1 LALKIAREGR
11 LLRVTMAR
19 PEKRNALS
27 EEMCKGLVEAFKE
40 PAGAI
45 LLDAEGPVFC
55 SGMDL
60 DAASPETTS
69 LHAELFS
76 AGFASRVPIV
86 AAIQGPAL
94 GGGAGLVANAHV
106 AVAAHGTQF
115 GLTELRVGMWP
126 FVIWPAISRAI
137 GSRQALY
144 LTLTGR
150 LFGVQEALQWGLIH
164 EAVAPVEVEDRA
176 LAIATALAESS
187 PVAIRA
193 GMEMAL
199 ADVRAEADRGL
210 RLREPVMR
218 GADFAEGLAALREK
232 RRPNWPSLAE

>member
-1 LALKIAREGR
+1 MALKIAREGR

-19 PEKRNALS
+19 PEKRNALNQ
-27 EEMCKGLVEAFKE
+27 EMCQGLVEALKE

-45 LLDAEGPVFC
+45 LLDAEGPAFC

-60 DAASPETTS
+60 DSAAPETTA

-76 AGFASRVPIV
+76 AGFGSRVPIV
-86 AAIQGPAL
+86 AAVQGPAL
-94 GGGAGLVANAHV
+94 GGGMGLVANAHV
-106 AVAAHGTQF
+106 AIAAHGTQF

-126 FVIWPAISRAI
+126 FVIWPAVSRAI
-137 GSRQALY
+137 GGRQALY
-144 LTLTGR
+144 LALTGR

-199 ADVRAEADRGL
+199 ADVRAEAERGL

-232 RRPNWPSLAE
+232 RRPNWPSLGE